1 MRREMKTIAIAG
13 GAGGVGSSLAFN
25 LLLRPEPYD
34 VVVVDRR
41 PQKVLS
47 HVMDLEQVPA
57 LLGVPDRLTLQAAE
71 PATRR
76 RAGGPPSDLSGGRVR
91 AGEPDA
97 VADADVV
104 VICAGAPLT
113 ENTSRSVYLRD
124 NAAIV
129 SGIAERLG
137 DALVVVVTNPVD
149 ALCTWLVGRHGLD
162 RRRVLGYTLNDSLR
176 LRTAVAA
183 ARGVAPA
190 DVGAYVL
197 GEHGDAAVPVFSRV
211 TVRGE
216 PVTLDAAERAAADAF
231 VRTWYRRHVALDSR
245 RSSTWTSG
253 AGLARM
259 VAGLSAGADPWP
271 ASVVLDGE
279 YGIAGAAVTV
289 PVALGPGGA
298 ERIHEWDLAPDELAA
313 LRRAAESVSRA
324 GS

>member
-1 MRREMKTIAIAG
+1 MRRTMKTIAIAG

-34 VVVVDRR
+34 VLVVDRR

-57 LLGVPDRLTLQAAE
+57 L
-71 PATRR
+71 
-76 RAGGPPSDLSGGRVR
+76 AGGGSVR
-91 AGEPDA
+91 AGEPD
-97 VADADVV
+97 DLTQADVV
-104 VICAGAPLT
+104 VICAAAALT
-113 ENTSRSVYLRD
+113 ENTSRAVYLRD

-129 SGIAERLG
+129 SGVAERLG
-137 DALVVVVTNPVD
+137 DRVVVMVTNPVD
-149 ALCTWLVGRHGLD
+149 ALCTWLVRRHGLD

-183 ARGVAPA
+183 ARGVPPA

-216 PVTLDAAERAAADAF
+216 PVTLDAAEREAADTF

-253 AGLARM
+253 AGLAQM
-259 VAGLSAGADPWP
+259 VAGLCAGADPWP
-271 ASVVLDGE
+271 ASVVLEGE
-279 YGIAGAAVTV
+279 YGIHGAAVTV

-298 ERIHEWDLAPDELAA
+298 ERIHEWELAGEELA
-313 LRRAAESVSRA
+313 GLRRAADAVKRAALNPA

>member
-41 PQKVLS
+41 PEKVLS

-57 LLGVPDRLTLQAAE
+57 L
-71 PATRR
+71 
-76 RAGGPPSDLSGGRVR
+76 AGGGSVR
-91 AGEPDA
+91 AGALDELA
-97 VADADVV
+97 HADVV
-104 VICAGAPLT
+104 VVCAAAPLT
-113 ENTSRSVYLRD
+113 ENTSRAVYLGE

-129 SGIAERLG
+129 AGIAERLG
-137 DALVVVVTNPVD
+137 DAPVVMVTNPVD
-149 ALCTWLVGRHGLD
+149 ALCTWLVHHQGLD

-176 LRTAVAA
+176 LRTAIAG
-183 ARGVAPA
+183 ARHVSSA
-190 DVGAYVL
+190 DVTAYVL

-211 TVRGE
+211 AIHGE
-216 PVTLDAAERAAADAF
+216 PVTLTPGERGAAAEF

-253 AGLARM
+253 AGVARM
-259 VAGLSAGADPWP
+259 VAALHTGADPWP
-271 ASVVLDGE
+271 ASVVLAGE
-279 YGIAGAAVTV
+279 YGIDGAAVTV

-298 ERIHEWDLAPDELAA
+298 ERIHEWELAPDELAG
-313 LRRAAESVSRA
+313 LRAAAKSVRAAANRA
-324 GS
+324 GL

>member
-1 MRREMKTIAIAG
+1 MTTVAIAG

-41 PQKVLS
+41 PEKVLS
-47 HVMDLEQVPA
+47 HVMDLELMAA
-57 LLGVPDRLTLQAAE
+57 L
-71 PATRR
+71 
-76 RAGGPPSDLSGGRVR
+76 AGGGRVR
-91 AGEPDA
+91 PGELDDLA
-97 VADADVV
+97 AADVV
-104 VICAGAPLT
+104 VICAAAPLT
-113 ENTSRSVYLRD
+113 ENTSRAVYLRD

-129 SGIAERLG
+129 SGIAGRLG
-137 DALVVVVTNPVD
+137 DALVIMVTNPVD
-149 ALCTWLVGRHGLD
+149 ALCTCLVHRHGLD

-190 DVGAYVL
+190 AVEAYVL

-211 TVRGE
+211 TVHGAA
-216 PVTLDAAERAAADAF
+216 VTLTAAEREAADTF

-253 AGLARM
+253 AGAAHM
-259 VAGLSAGADPWP
+259 VAALRNGADPWP
-271 ASVVLDGE
+271 ASVVLAGE
-279 YGIAGAAVTV
+279 YGIDGAAVTV

-298 ERIHEWDLAPDELAA
+298 ERIHEWELAPDELAG
-313 LRRAAESVSRA
+313 LRTAAEGVSRA
-324 GS
+324 VL